1 MEFKVSV
8 AFLLLLFLVIL
19 IADLLCSAAAALF
32 GHSFSH
38 FFLYGLFGL
47 LIPVFLFGWG
57 YFIGRN
63 RYSIN
68 KIKIVSERVPSGFEG
83 YKIVQISDIHLR
95 SFTHR
100 KKQFKKMI
108 TAVNSL
114 KPDVIM
120 FTGDLVTADS
130 KEIHGFERILSSLE
144 APQGVISILG
154 NHDYCF
160 YGKFTS
166 EKERLESLSYVIKSE
181 REMGFKLLL
190 NENCSI
196 FSGGDSI
203 SVIGVENISASKYFK
218 SYGDLHKAMIGTP
231 DGFKILL
238 THDPSHWD
246 KEVAGNYNIDL
257 TLSGHT
263 HAMQFSLFGW
273 CPSRYLFK
281 SYRGLYKY
289 PAGKSYVADGGILQ
303 YLYVNIGL
311 GETALPIRVGTPP
324 EITLITLSS
333 SKSGQT
339 VLPG

>member
-1 MEFKVSV
+1 MEFKVSL
-8 AFLLLLFLVIL
+8 AFLLILFLVIL

-32 GHSFSH
+32 GRSFSRV
-38 FFLYGLFGL
+38 FLYGLFGL
-47 LIPVFLFGWG
+47 LIPLFLFGWG
-57 YFIGRN
+57 YFVGRN

-95 SFTHR
+95 SFAHR
-100 KKQFKKMI
+100 KRQLAKI
-108 TAVNSL
+108 VAAVDSL

-130 KEIHGFERILSSLE
+130 REIRGFEKILSSLH
-144 APQGVISILG
+144 APEGVISILG

-160 YGKFTS
+160 YGKFAS
-166 EKERLESLSYVIKSE
+166 EEDRLESLSNVINSE
-181 REMGFKLLL
+181 RRMGFRLLL
-190 NENCSI
+190 NENYSI
-196 FSGGDSI
+196 LRGEDSI
-203 SVIGVENISASKYFK
+203 SVIGVENISASRYFK
-218 SYGDLHKAMIGTP
+218 SYGDLRKAMKGTA

-246 KEVAGNYNIDL
+246 NEVAGNYDIDL

-273 CPSRYLFK
+273 CPSRYIFK

-289 PAGKSYVADGGILQ
+289 PVGKANAADGGILQ

-333 SKSGQT
+333 SESGQT